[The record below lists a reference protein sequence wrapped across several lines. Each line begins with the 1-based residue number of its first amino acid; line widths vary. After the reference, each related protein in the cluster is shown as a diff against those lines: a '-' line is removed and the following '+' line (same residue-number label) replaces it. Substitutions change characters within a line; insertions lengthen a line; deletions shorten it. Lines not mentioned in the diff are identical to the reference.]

1 MFCKHVKPKKQHEL
15 VRMAAVS
22 DVLSSS
28 AAAAAANSSS
38 CDRLIDIG
46 SGVGHLARLLS
57 YGRGK

>member
-1 MFCKHVKPKKQHEL
+1 MFRKHVKPKKQHEL

-22 DVLSSS
+22 DVLSSG
-28 AAAAAANSSS
+28 
-38 CDRLIDIG
+38 CCECLIDIG

>member
-1 MFCKHVKPKKQHEL
+1 MFRKHVKPKKQHEL

-28 AAAAAANSSS
+28 AAAAADSSS